1 MTTSNTLYLLQSL
14 HANLSAMNG
23 FIIVAPK
30 TATYPLM
37 TYSIITSKPTRVKS
51 FTTDG
56 DIYTVQFSYFD
67 DKSFTNCMTLAASA
81 ETKLDSLSGYFD
93 FSNGRISTIGNT
105 EQGNLYQMID
115 IRDIEIVDE
124 LN

>member
-1 MTTSNTLYLLQSL
+1 
-14 HANLSAMNG
+14 MNG